1 MEIVLNSDSFFRS
14 MLKTFLINLIFIA
27 GISSAF
33 AQTDKSVNERSQN
46 ENLARL
52 AATVFKYHNFMPG
65 EIISK
70 DSSIAP
76 AKLNYNRVLGQFL
89 YITRQGK
96 TAPVDSEAI
105 DKLIIVIDTFQMAN
119 NIALEKITHF
129 AGANLYTHQLL
140 RYIKN
145 EKTADNNGPIIITD
159 GSKLPFSI
167 EPQTGR
173 EEVMDKS
180 AQFKFINE
188 YFLLDKPVVIY
199 NTTKKSFYDLFP
211 LLKTE
216 LKNYLQDH
224 SVNFNN
230 LNDLKNLLQYL
241 NGFN

>member
-1 MEIVLNSDSFFRS
+1 MEIVLNSVSFFRS

-27 GISSAF
+27 SINSAH
-33 AQTDKSVNERSQN
+33 AQADKSVNEKSKN
-46 ENLARL
+46 ENLTRL
-52 AATVFKYHNFMPG
+52 AATIFKYQNFMPG
-65 EIISK
+65 EIILK
-70 DSSIAP
+70 DSSIAS

-96 TAPVDSEAI
+96 TARVDSEAI
-105 DKLIIVIDTFQMAN
+105 DKLIIGVDTFQMSN

-129 AGANLYTHQLL
+129 TGANLYTHQLI

-159 GSKLPFSI
+159 GSKLPFSV
-167 EPQTGR
+167 EPQTGK
-173 EEVMDKS
+173 EEVLDKS

-188 YFLLDKPVVIY
+188 YFLLDKSLNLY
-199 NTTKKSFYDLFP
+199 STTKKSYYDLFP
-211 LLKTE
+211 ELKTE

-241 NGFN
+241 NGL

>member
-1 MEIVLNSDSFFRS
+1 MF
-14 MLKTFLINLIFIA
+14 KTFLINLIFIA
-27 GISSAF
+27 GTSSTL
-33 AQTDKSVNERSQN
+33 AQNDKNVNERSQN

-52 AATVFKYHNFMPG
+52 AVSVFKYQNFMPG

-70 DSSIAP
+70 DSLSAP

-105 DKLIIVIDTFQMAN
+105 DKLIIGTDTFQMSN

-129 AGANLYTHQLL
+129 PGANIYTHQLI

-159 GSKLPFSI
+159 GSRLPFSV
-167 EPQTGR
+167 EPETGR

-188 YFLLDKPVVIY
+188 YFLLDRSMKVY
-199 NTTKKSFYDLFP
+199 ATSKKSFYDLFP
-211 LLKTE
+211 LLKSE

-230 LNDLKNLLQYL
+230 LNNLKNLLQYL